1 MKVTLAVVTCNQDL
15 LLLRRL
21 VNSIYQHWY
30 HDDVQEIVV
39 VYNDTD
45 FNTAASWINNLA
57 QEGIKL
63 RVIDCHNMWPTQ
75 TQHDWHSQQ
84 QLKLLISEYIS
95 TDWYIIHDSKDYY
108 IASAG
113 SERFFTA
120 WGTSLHHSAKLNAD
134 SWAGHHAIFETQ
146 YRNAYALMDLP
157 MPGKILRAYPS
168 VFPAHT
174 QTILDL
180 LEYLKIQT
188 GKLFDN
194 LLLLE
199 KKHKQLYTEYSL
211 ISAWHTK
218 QNIMDDLYLPGRM
231 NNTFYDI
238 IKSDKTLRTDLE
250 LSLLVKENK

>member
-1 MKVTLAVVTCNQDL
+1 MKVTLTVITCNKDL

-21 VNSIYQHWY
+21 INSIYQHWY
-30 HDDVQEIVV
+30 LDDLQEIIV
-39 VYNDTD
+39 VYNGTD
-45 FNTAASWINNLA
+45 FDIAAPWIQSLE
-57 QEGIKL
+57 QTGTQL
-63 RVIDCHNMWPTQ
+63 RVIDCHALWPSQ
-75 TQHDWHSQQ
+75 AQHDWHSQQ
-84 QLKLLISEYIS
+84 QLKMLVSEQVS

-108 IASAG
+108 IAPAG

-120 WGTSLHHSAKLNAD
+120 WGTSLHHSAKLTAD
-134 SWAGHHAIFETQ
+134 SWAGHEAIFETQ

-157 MPGKILRAYPS
+157 TPVKILRAYPS
-168 VFPAHT
+168 TFPAHT
-174 QTILDL
+174 QTMKDL
-180 LEYLKIQT
+180 LQYLKTRT
-188 GKLFDN
+188 GKLFDD

-199 KKHKQLYTEYSL
+199 KNSRQLYTEYSL

-231 NNTFYDI
+231 NNTFYSI